1 MLTDRL
7 YIDGLDAFTN
17 FGLLILSG
25 GYNELLAYPPLKPVA
40 YNDWQEED
48 GIEPDLSNPK
58 LDTKTFSIRFG
69 TLRHTI
75 PTRHTP
81 RATRRRSLPLLLL

>member
-40 YNDWQEED
+40 YNDW
-48 GIEPDLSNPK
+48 S
-58 LDTKTFSIRFG
+58 RV
-69 TLRHTI
+69 R
-75 PTRHTP
+75 
-81 RATRRRSLPLLLL
+81 